1 MARARKTAEDDV
13 LNAQIGAR
21 MASLRAER
29 GWSLRQLADR
39 VGLSLTHVNALE
51 SGKHMFSASLLL
63 KLSSLFEEPVTALL
77 GTEAPPDELAREW
90 RMFFDALP
98 RRDRLVLLDL
108 ARNLTNWSE
117 TFVLQTTRRHRRHG
131 GLLLSLEGIDGVLL
145 EQLADAVVERLPP
158 DAVGKLV
165 SYDHGSELWQHMRMR
180 FRDLSSS
187 NSPALERTLLFACER
202 LQRQEA
208 AIRPALADEAV
219 VLTPFFAMAPSV
231 YQEADGIGDRRVIEI
246 IETLLIQP
254 DLVIVVYS
262 DPEQAVRRTT
272 LDVPRAGQFYS
283 PYTQAEELQRAL
295 ALHRK
300 ASEQFSWRG
309 HTVHEIDLLQ
319 DPRLPEHAERLA
331 ARVATLLG

>member
-1 MARARKTAEDDV
+1 MARTRKTAEEDS

-21 MASLRAER
+21 LAGLRAAR

-63 KLSSLFEEPVTALL
+63 KLSGIFEEPVTALL
-77 GTEAPPDELAREW
+77 GSEAPPDELSREW

-117 TFVLQTTRRHRRHG
+117 TFVLQTTRRQRRHG
-131 GLLLSLEGIDGVLL
+131 GLLVSLEGIDGVLL
-145 EQLADAVVERLPP
+145 EQLARATVTALPG
-158 DAVGKLV
+158 AASGELV
-165 SYDHGSELWQHMRMR
+165 SYDHCSELWQHMRTR
-180 FRDLSSS
+180 FRDLTTS

-208 AIRPALADEAV
+208 AIRPALTSNTI

-254 DLVIVVYS
+254 DLVVVAYS
-262 DPEQAVRRTT
+262 SPAVAVRRAT
-272 LDVPRAGQFYS
+272 LDVPGKGRFYS
-283 PYTQAEELQRAL
+283 PYTQLDEFERAL
-295 ALHRK
+295 TLHRK

-309 HTVHEIDLLQ
+309 HTVLELEID
-319 DPRLPEHAERLA
+319 DDTRLEEQAERLA
-331 ARVATLLG
+331 QRIQAMLG